1 MIGAS
6 NVTSQVIELLNV
18 RVAQRL
24 KTNASTAMRLVIKL
38 HSVQEEMP
46 EESGPDVVLDLRE
59 ESRERPY

>member
-38 HSVQEEMP
+38 HSVQEETP

-59 ESRERPY
+59 ESRERTY